1 MHMTWNAEYLLE
13 LGTNICY
20 VATGGQWDSV
30 ATTIAFMQ
38 PSLWAR
44 RLPCMHNMLD
54 KGSKTFAWWL
64 EAPGD
69 KGATEGNHRLIALSG
84 AALVPLLA
92 LVFLTGLFME
102 TYWHL
107 HYAIG
112 FVLIPVVA
120 LKLASTGYRMV
131 RYYTGN
137 PTYRTAGPPRLAPR
151 LLAPLLVL
159 SVASALVTGVALFM
173 QHSRRGVLSTL
184 HTDAAVATALLVGIH
199 LLIYVPDALAAIG
212 REVRRA
218 PPVRA
223 ASLRLTLAMTVLV
236 LGIILAIVTYHS
248 GAWPARRFG
257 G

>member
-1 MHMTWNAEYLLE
+1 MRN
-13 LGTNICY
+13 
-20 VATGGQWDSV
+20 V
-30 ATTIAFMQ
+30 F
-38 PSLWAR
+38 
-44 RLPCMHNMLD
+44 D
-54 KGSKTFAWWL
+54 KGSRTVAWWL
-64 EAPGD
+64 EAPRD

-84 AALVPLLA
+84 AVLVPLLA

-107 HYAIG
+107 HYAVG

-120 LKLASTGYRMV
+120 LKLASTGYRML
-131 RYYTGN
+131 RYYAGT
-137 PTYRTAGPPRLAPR
+137 PIYRTAGPPHLVPR

-159 SVASALVTGVALFM
+159 SVATTLVTGVALFI

-212 REVRRA
+212 REARRA
-218 PPVRA
+218 PLVRA
-223 ASLRLTLAMTVLV
+223 ASLRITIAMIMLG
-236 LGIILAIVTYHS
+236 LGIILAIVTYH
-248 GAWPARRFG
+248 GGVWPARRFG